1 MLITSWLFL
10 FVSIFDLFCFFFSIN
25 DCHHRKI
32 LYTHT
37 PISNIDHF
45 IFILIDFFS
54 WNIENLFVLFLGDFN
69 LFTSGGHTMVEWLI
83 IFFFAIQWKK
93 IPIQFQGIRNDS
105 LYRIWIIEF
114 FVWLMMKFVNFW
126 FGFHYFSQDD
136 EIFLSF
142 SFLVIVWLIG
152 LNSIRGKNSFDCFA
166 KQKNISWFAG
176 RIVSFYFLTIQR
188 KPVKFL
194 KW

>member
-10 FVSIFDLFCFFFSIN
+10 FCFCLFRFLICFAFFSRLMIAIIVKSYI
-25 DCHHRKI
+25 HTHR
-32 LYTHT
+32 YQ
-37 PISNIDHF
+37 ISIISF
-45 IFILIDFFS
+45 LFWSIFFS
-54 WNIENLFVLFLGDFN
+54 WNIENLFVLFLDDFN

-83 IFFFAIQWKK
+83 IFFAIQKK

-152 LNSIRGKNSFDCFA
+152 LNSIRGKKILSIVLQNRKHFVVCWSHCVIFF
-166 KQKNISWFAG
+166 SWPFIAEN
-176 RIVSFYFLTIQR
+176 
-188 KPVKFL
+188 P
-194 KW
+194 

>member
-10 FVSIFDLFCFFFSIN
+10 FVSIFDLLCFFFSIN

-37 PISNIDHF
+37 HRYQISIISF
-45 IFILIDFFS
+45 LFWSIFFS
-54 WNIENLFVLFLGDFN
+54 WNIENLFVLFLDDFN

-83 IFFFAIQWKK
+83 IFFAIQKK
-93 IPIQFQGIRNDS
+93 NSNPISRNKKWFIVSNLNHWVFCLIDYEIRELLVWIS
-105 LYRIWIIEF
+105 LFFSGWWNFPFFLVFGHCVIDWIEF
-114 FVWLMMKFVNFW
+114 NPRK
-126 FGFHYFSQDD
+126 
-136 EIFLSF
+136 
-142 SFLVIVWLIG
+142 
-152 LNSIRGKNSFDCFA
+152 KNSFDCFA

-188 KPVKFL
+188 KPVKIL